1 MEKYNYIF
9 LKDKNNDYFLKHIK
23 NRNIKKY
30 YIFHPKSKMFKILRK
45 CKIDSKKLWGD
56 WKKDIDKY
64 DLVILGENNYS
75 FHISKYIKQ
84 KNKHCRIIVYY
95 WNVLNEGYKKI
106 LKDPNVDEFWS
117 FDKNEVKKY
126 NLKYNT
132 QFYSWDC
139 KLPKKE
145 VIQDVCFCGRD
156 KGREKI
162 LKEINDNFIAN
173 NLKTNIYICKNEKD
187 FVPYD
192 KYLEEVAKSKAVLDV
207 NANHQIGLSLRP
219 MESIFFEKKLITT
232 NEDIA
237 NYDFY
242 RKENVFIIGKDDYK
256 DLPKFL
262 NTPYKKIPKKIVD
275 YYDYHNWI
283 KRFFE

>member
-56 WKKDIDKY
+56 WKKDI
-64 DLVILGENNYS
+64 
-75 FHISKYIKQ
+75 
-84 KNKHCRIIVYY
+84 
-95 WNVLNEGYKKI
+95 
-106 LKDPNVDEFWS
+106 
-117 FDKNEVKKY
+117 
-126 NLKYNT
+126 
-132 QFYSWDC
+132 
-139 KLPKKE
+139 
-145 VIQDVCFCGRD
+145 
-156 KGREKI
+156 
-162 LKEINDNFIAN
+162 
-173 NLKTNIYICKNEKD
+173 
-187 FVPYD
+187 
-192 KYLEEVAKSKAVLDV
+192 
-207 NANHQIGLSLRP
+207 
-219 MESIFFEKKLITT
+219 
-232 NEDIA
+232 A

-283 KRFFE
+283 KRFYE